1 MIKVEHYDHVKHYA
15 QLLRMRLR
23 EDDQRELLA
32 SSACPSY
39 IIGLQQSVEVSDI
52 VCYVYL
58 YEGRIVA
65 LSGARKTH
73 LSSYAIVW
81 AMGTD
86 EVLEHWHEVEP
97 LFTKHVNAVLDEP
110 GIEIIGN
117 VIDLRNDAHIRWIK
131 KLKFIM
137 TGDIITM
144 NGYKFESFY
153 KKKKEGVPCVI
164 QD

>member
-1 MIKVEHYDHVKHYA
+1 M
-15 QLLRMRLR
+15 QNTMRSYCVCSC
-23 EDDQRELLA
+23 ELA
-32 SSACPSY
+32 SSSCPSY

-52 VCYVYL
+52 VCYAYL
-58 YEGRIVA
+58 NEGRIVA

-73 LSSYAIVW
+73 LSSYALVW

-86 EVLEHWHEVEP
+86 EVLKHWHEVEP
-97 LFTKHVNAVLDEP
+97 LFTKHVNAILDEP

-137 TGDIITM
+137 TGDTVTM
-144 NGYKFESFY
+144 NGYEFESFY
-153 KKKKEGVPCVI
+153 KTKEGINNNV
-164 QD
+164 